1 MTMTIKSRLILTTSV
16 GLILILGYWTWTA
29 QKIEINT
36 LENKIVQ
43 FDELPPIVADMFRN
57 TKKYRKE
64 WIDGSLMTLDSVN
77 VYQFDVSTAGPWT
90 DYYVITKNDREKF
103 KIPYGKAFPFIV
115 HDNELFI
122 PDRFN
127 IANTETAE
135 IAKYERY
142 RLGR

>member
-1 MTMTIKSRLILTTSV
+1 MTKRNKLVLGTSV
-16 GLILILGYWTWTA
+16 GLILIFGYWTWTTR
-29 QKIEINT
+29 KIEINT

-57 TKKYRKE
+57 TKKYKE
-64 WIDGSLMTLDSVN
+64 KGLGSSLMTLDSVN
-77 VYQFDVSTAGPWT
+77 VYEFDVSTTGPWT
-90 DYYVITKNDREKF
+90 DYYIIIKNNKEKF
-103 KIPYGKAFPFIV
+103 KVPYGKAFPFII

-127 IANTETAE
+127 IANTRTAE

-142 RLGR
+142 RLGK

>member
-1 MTMTIKSRLILTTSV
+1 MTKKNKLILAISV
-16 GLILILGYWTWTA
+16 GLILIFGYWTWTTR
-29 QKIEINT
+29 KIEINT

-57 TKKYRKE
+57 TKKYRE
-64 WIDGSLMTLDSVN
+64 EGIDGNLMTIDSVN
-77 VYQFDVSTAGPWT
+77 VYQFDVSTTGPWT
-90 DYYVITKNDREKF
+90 DYYVIIKNDREKF
-103 KIPYGKAFPFIV
+103 KVPYGKAFPFII

-142 RLGR
+142 RLRK

>member
-1 MTMTIKSRLILTTSV
+1 MTMTKKNKLILATSI
-16 GLILILGYWTWTA
+16 GLILIFGYWRWTTRTTD
-29 QKIEINT
+29 INT

-57 TKKYRKE
+57 TKKYREKG
-64 WIDGSLMTLDSVN
+64 INGNLMTLDSVN
-77 VYQFDVSTAGPWT
+77 VYRFKVSETGPWT
-90 DYYVITKNDREKF
+90 DYYVIIKNDREKF
-103 KIPYGKAFPFIV
+103 IVPYGKAFPFVI

-135 IAKYERY
+135 TVKYERY
-142 RLGR
+142 RLGK

>member
-1 MTMTIKSRLILTTSV
+1 MTKRNKLIWATSI
-16 GLILILGYWTWTA
+16 GLMLIFGYWTWTTR
-29 QKIEINT
+29 KTEINS

-57 TKKYRKE
+57 TKKYREKGF
-64 WIDGSLMTLDSVN
+64 DDNLMTLDSAN
-77 VYQFDVSTAGPWT
+77 IYRLEASETGPWT
-90 DYYVITKNDREKF
+90 DYYVIIKNEREKF
-103 KIPYGKAFPFIV
+103 KIPYGKAFPFVI

-135 IAKYERY
+135 KAKYERY
-142 RLGR
+142 RLGN